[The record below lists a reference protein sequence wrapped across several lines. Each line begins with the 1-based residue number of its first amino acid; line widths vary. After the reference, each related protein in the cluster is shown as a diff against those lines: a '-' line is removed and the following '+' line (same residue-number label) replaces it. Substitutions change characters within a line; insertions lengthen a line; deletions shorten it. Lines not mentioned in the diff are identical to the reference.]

1 MFLIVETERIHN
13 IILIIIIT
21 DTNTS
26 SSGKQVR
33 NSAVSVVVG
42 VDLHISYEKNSNMC

>member
-13 IILIIIIT
+13 NILIIIIT

-26 SSGKQVR
+26 NSGKQVC
-33 NSAVSVVVG
+33 NSAVSVFMGVG
-42 VDLHISYEKNSNMC
+42 LHISNEKNSSMC